1 MATQE
6 IKYYWGENDLHINL
20 GSRTTSRMRVLY
32 IFEFLF
38 TIGLA
43 TVVLFKSLSLTP
55 PLLLWT
61 NIIGASVLY
70 FLAARRFLLRV
81 SLKESIILDDRYI
94 SFVKKSLIS
103 KKTRKYDW
111 RMLGPLHYEGQVK
124 KTDHPLKGRSFDYL
138 GFETHEHIIQI
149 LHKNGNLYF
158 DTPEGRMY
166 FAVGLYSWHA
176 EEMVQMMRMY
186 MGNYLRLG
194 PEWEQMLQTPEM
206 DDAQ

>member
-1 MATQE
+1 
-6 IKYYWGENDLHINL
+6 
-20 GSRTTSRMRVLY
+20 MRVLY
-32 IFEFLF
+32 VFEFLF

-43 TVVLFKSLSLTP
+43 TAVLIKSLSLTHV
-55 PLLLWT
+55 LLLWT
-61 NIIGASVLY
+61 NIIGASLLY
-70 FLAARRFLLRV
+70 FLAARRFLLRI
-81 SLKESIILDDRYI
+81 SLKESVMLDERYI

-103 KKTRKYDW
+103 KKIKKYDW
-111 RMLGPLHYEGQVK
+111 RMLGQLHYEGQVK

-158 DTPEGRMY
+158 DTPEGRLY

-194 PEWEQMLQTPEM
+194 PEWEEMLQTHEM